1 MELSSHKPKKLFTIF
16 KKKLVL
22 HPRRELL
29 WPEKQKKFHSE
40 KLSYISP
47 KNIFSTFRD
56 EY

>member
-1 MELSSHKPKKLFTIF
+1 MELSSHKPKNLFTIF